1 MSITELL
8 KKMLDNPD
16 DLTDL
21 PGVIEQVSKL
31 ESEHQEA
38 LDKVGEMHELNRK
51 YLSMIPIADSLE
63 AEQEEEEK
71 PDPVT
76 FDDAVNSIMQ
86 EIQS

>member
-8 KKMLDNPD
+8 KKMLNNPD

-21 PGVIEQVSKL
+21 PGVIEQVAKL
-31 ESEHQEA
+31 ETEHQEA

-63 AEQEEEEK
+63 PEQDEQK
-71 PDPVT
+71 PDPIT
-76 FDDAVNSIMQ
+76 FDDAVNSIMK

>member
-21 PGVIEQVSKL
+21 PGVIEQVANL
-31 ESEHQEA
+31 ETEHQEA

-63 AEQEEEEK
+63 PEQEEQR
-71 PDPVT
+71 PDPIT